1 MHLPALGLPI
11 RPTCSSWLLRGALA
25 LGALFAGWAEDARAA
40 EADEPPASPQAAGS
54 DLGLGEAIIL
64 GIVEGATEYLPVSS
78 TGHLLVVERLLGIGD
93 EERERRAADA
103 YAIFIQAGAI
113 LAVLWLYHERVRL
126 MLGGLAGREPDGLR
140 LLVCLLLAFMPAAIL
155 GLLFRGAIKGYL
167 FHPGPI
173 AVAWFVGGV
182 VILLFT
188 RFKVRDHEAQ
198 GLELTQLTPRM
209 AILIGLAQAFALWP
223 GISRSLVTIIGGV
236 FLGLRLSAAVEF
248 SFLLGLIT
256 LSAATGWEALHEGQE
271 MLGAYGWTGLVA
283 GFVSAFI
290 AAILSVKWMV
300 AYLNWR
306 ELYLFGYYRILLAAF
321 TAVLLALGLL

>member
-1 MHLPALGLPI
+1 MEPGRRRLVWGVSAAVAALVLGRWTANFATARLWEA
-11 RPTCSSWLLRGALA
+11 RVSEAAALVGTRFA
-25 LGALFAGWAEDARAA
+25 LLGA
-40 EADEPPASPQAAGS
+40 
-54 DLGLGEAIIL
+54 GLEL
-64 GIVEGATEYLPVSS
+64 
-78 TGHLLVVERLLGIGD
+78 
-93 EERERRAADA
+93 
-103 YAIFIQAGAI
+103 
-113 LAVLWLYHERVRL
+113 
-126 MLGGLAGREPDGLR
+126 
-140 LLVCLLLAFMPAAIL
+140 L
-155 GLLFRGAIKGYL
+155 GLLT
-167 FHPGPI
+167 

-182 VILLFT
+182 AILLFT

-290 AAILSVKWMV
+290 AAIVSVKWMV

-321 TAVLLALGLL
+321 TAVLLALDLL